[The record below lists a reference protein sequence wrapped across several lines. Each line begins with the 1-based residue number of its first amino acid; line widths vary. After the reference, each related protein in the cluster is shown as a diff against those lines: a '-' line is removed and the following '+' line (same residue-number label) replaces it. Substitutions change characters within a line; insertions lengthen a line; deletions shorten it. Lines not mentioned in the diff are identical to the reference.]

1 MTMTSSGDETETR
14 CSTRDSNFSP
24 HHRQPP
30 LHPSFPFTLP
40 TFSATAT
47 STPTDD
53 TPQPTPMSD
62 VKRDARNPL
71 LFECAWEVANKV
83 GGIYTVIKTKVPV
96 TVSEYGDRYT
106 LIGPLSY
113 KTAPM
118 EVEAQEPTDP
128 HLAATLDGMRAAG
141 VKMLYGRWLIEGAP
155 NVLLFDTGSQYSR
168 LDEWKADLW
177 NLAGIP
183 TPPNDHETNE
193 TIVFGY
199 IVAWFLGE
207 VRCLLHAF
215 GFISL
220 GLLVELVLHSR
231 FALSWLVILAS
242 CLCANMTR
250 VRLPYLPSPRDDSSA
265 FPLTFTNYRVTG
277 SATLGHSTTP
287 TSKRASRPHNFA
299 SPRPRMLMTIWLIA
313 PSSPSA
319 PVIRNKS
326 RPITS
331 FCSLMEPPGHSKAP
345 REHQAS
351 SRALS

>member
-1 MTMTSSGDETETR
+1 
-14 CSTRDSNFSP
+14 
-24 HHRQPP
+24 
-30 LHPSFPFTLP
+30 
-40 TFSATAT
+40 
-47 STPTDD
+47 
-53 TPQPTPMSD
+53 MSD
-62 VKRDARNPL
+62 VKRDVRNHL

-141 VKMLYGRWLIEGAP
+141 VKILYGRWLIEGAP

-207 VRCLLHAF
+207 VRHFTLSSCNLFSYTCRSRSLHIRVRSVIILLPAPC
-215 GFISL
+215 
-220 GLLVELVLHSR
+220 
-231 FALSWLVILAS
+231 LAS
-242 CLCANMTR
+242 TGIWREPLR
-250 VRLPYLPSPRDDSSA
+250 
-265 FPLTFTNYRVTG
+265 PLTPPPRRPASPNCFPFRHRELSRHRVTY
-277 SATLGHSTTP
+277 TRTFHLFH
-287 TSKRASRPHNFA
+287 
-299 SPRPRMLMTIWLIA
+299 L
-313 PSSPSA
+313 
-319 PVIRNKS
+319 
-326 RPITS
+326 
-331 FCSLMEPPGHSKAP
+331 
-345 REHQAS
+345 
-351 SRALS
+351 